1 MNTSKNQVVL
11 TVTQLTRAIKNNL
24 ENEYRFVRIS
34 GEISNLK
41 TPYSGHSYFTLKDSN
56 AQIRGVLFKQQKR
69 FVSLEMRDGQ
79 DVVCFG
85 RVTVYEPRG
94 DYQLIIDSIE
104 QFGQGKLQKEFEA
117 LKEKLAKKGYF
128 ESESK
133 KTLPEFAKKIIVISS
148 ATGAALQDFLKIVKL
163 RKSPLHIQ
171 IIPALMQGK
180 EAPGQI
186 CKAIKLASTLPDADA
201 IVLCR
206 GGGSLE
212 DLWAFNDED
221 VANAIY
227 QCQIPIITGIG
238 HEIDFTIADFCADFR
253 APTPTAAAERLTQD
267 SSELLNY
274 ISTLE
279 KRIKRSL
286 KQVVSTKDLR
296 LGHSIKL
303 LCNFDNKLKD
313 GSHRLTLS
321 KSYLVQAMSDYVA
334 RLDTRLQMTTAKLET
349 QAPIAKINLQEKNLL
364 HLKKELI
371 YTIQTSISRHEAKL
385 GSQAALL
392 NSVSP
397 LATLARGYSVVRKP
411 NDSGIPTTVI
421 TDSSMVNEGDAL
433 NILLH
438 KGAVDCVVTSKIE

>member
-1 MNTSKNQVVL
+1 MNTSKNQAIL

-69 FVSLEMRDGQ
+69 FVGLDLRDGQ

-94 DYQLIIDSIE
+94 DYQLIVDSVE
-104 QFGQGKLQKEFEA
+104 QFGQGKLQRQFEV
-117 LKEKLAKKGYF
+117 LKEKLAQKGYF
-128 ESESK
+128 ENDIK
-133 KTLPEFAKKIIVISS
+133 KALPEFAKKIVVISS
-148 ATGAALQDFLKIVKL
+148 ATGAALQDFLKIVTL
-163 RKSPLHIQ
+163 RKSPLQIQ
-171 IIPALMQGK
+171 ILPALMQGK
-180 EAPGQI
+180 DAPKQI
-186 CKAIKLASTLPDADA
+186 CKAIDLADTLQDVDA

-212 DLWAFNDED
+212 DLWAFNDEE
-221 VANAIY
+221 VADAIY
-227 QCQIPIITGIG
+227 RCKIPVITGIG

-253 APTPTAAAERLTQD
+253 APTPTAAAEKLTQD
-267 SSELLNY
+267 SGELLLY
-274 ISTLE
+274 ILTLE
-279 KRIKRSL
+279 KRLKRSL
-286 KQVVSTKDLR
+286 RQCVAAKNIR

-303 LCNFDNKLKD
+303 LSGFGTTLNA
-313 GSHRLTLS
+313 GEHRLTLS
-321 KSYLVQAMSDYVA
+321 KSYLTQAMSDYLT
-334 RLDTRLQMTTAKLET
+334 RLETRLQMTTAKLET
-349 QAPIAKINLQEKNLL
+349 QAPVSRIALQEKNLL

-371 YTIQTSISRHEAKL
+371 YTIQTTISRYEAKL

-397 LATLARGYSVVRKP
+397 LATLARGYSVVRRQTAEG
-411 NDSGIPTTVI
+411 NPTEVI
-421 TDSSMVNEGDAL
+421 TDSSMVSEGDAL
-433 NILLH
+433 NVLLH
-438 KGAVDCVVTSKIE
+438 RGAVDCVVTGKAE

>member
-1 MNTSKNQVVL
+1 MNTSKDQTIL
-11 TVTQLTRAIKNNL
+11 TVSQLTRAIKNNL

-69 FVSLEMRDGQ
+69 FVNLNLRDGQ
-79 DVVCFG
+79 DVICFG

-94 DYQLIIDSIE
+94 DYQLIVDSVE

-117 LKEKLAKKGYF
+117 LKEKLAAKGYF
-128 ESESK
+128 DSDIK
-133 KTLPEFAKKIIVISS
+133 KVLPEYPRKVIVISS

-163 RKSPLHIQ
+163 RKSPLQIQ
-171 IIPALMQGK
+171 ILPALMQGK
-180 EAPGQI
+180 LAPAQI
-186 CKAIKLASTLPDADA
+186 CNAIKCADTLPDVDA

-212 DLWAFNDED
+212 DLWAFNDEQ
-221 VANAIY
+221 VANAMY
-227 QCQIPIITGIG
+227 LCKAPIITGIG

-267 SSELLNY
+267 SSELLHY
-274 ISTLE
+274 ILTLE

-286 KQVVSTKDLR
+286 EQFISAKDIQLK
-296 LGHSIKL
+296 HSIKL
-303 LCNFDNKLKD
+303 LSNFENKISD
-313 GSHRLTLS
+313 GEHRLVLS
-321 KSYLVQAMSDYVA
+321 KSYLVQAMSEYIA
-334 RLDTRLQMTTAKLET
+334 RIDNKLQMITTKLEA
-349 QAPIAKINLQEKNLL
+349 QAPIAQITLQEKNLL
-364 HLKKELI
+364 HLKKEL
-371 YTIQTSISRHEAKL
+371 TGAIQNIISRQEARL

-397 LATLARGYSVVRKP
+397 LATLARGYSIVRKR
-411 NDSGIPTTVI
+411 DITGKPTEVV
-421 TDSSMVNEGDAL
+421 TDSSKVNEGDAL
-433 NILLH
+433 NVLLH
-438 KGAVDCVVTSKIE
+438 KGSVDCVVRSKTI

>member
-1 MNTSKNQVVL
+1 MNTSKDQTIL
-11 TVTQLTRAIKNNL
+11 TVSQLTRAIKNNL

-69 FVSLEMRDGQ
+69 FVSLDLRDGQ
-79 DVVCFG
+79 DVICFG

-94 DYQLIIDSIE
+94 DYQLIVDSVE

-117 LKEKLAKKGYF
+117 LKEKLAAKGYF
-128 ESESK
+128 ENDIK
-133 KTLPEFAKKIIVISS
+133 KALPEFPKKIVVISS
-148 ATGAALQDFLKIVKL
+148 ATGAALQDFLKIVRL

-171 IIPALMQGK
+171 ILPALMQGNQ
-180 EAPGQI
+180 APAQI
-186 CKAIKLASTLPDADA
+186 CSAIRWADSLPDIDA

-212 DLWAFNDED
+212 DLWAFNDEE
-221 VANAIY
+221 VANAMY
-227 QCQIPIITGIG
+227 LCKTPIITGIG

-267 SSELLNY
+267 SSELLHY
-274 ISTLE
+274 ILTLE

-286 KQVVSTKDLR
+286 EQLVSAKDIQLK
-296 LGHSIKL
+296 HSIKL
-303 LCNFDNKLKD
+303 LSNFENKLNA
-313 GSHRLTLS
+313 GEHRLTLS
-321 KSYLVQAMSDYVA
+321 KSYLVQAMSDYIA
-334 RLDTRLQMTTAKLET
+334 RMDTSLKMTTTKLEA
-349 QAPIAKINLQEKNLL
+349 QAPIAQITLQEKNLL
-364 HLKKELI
+364 YLKKELI
-371 YTIQTSISRHEAKL
+371 GAIQNIISRQAARL

-397 LATLARGYSVVRKP
+397 LATLARGYSIVRKRD
-411 NDSGIPTTVI
+411 NTGNLNEVV
-421 TDSSMVNEGDAL
+421 TDSLQVNEGDAL
-433 NILLH
+433 NVLLH
-438 KGAVDCVVTSKIE
+438 KGSVDCVVRSKTI

>member
-1 MNTSKNQVVL
+1 MNTSKDQTIL
-11 TVTQLTRAIKNNL
+11 TVSQLTRAIKNNL

-69 FVSLEMRDGQ
+69 FVNLDLRDGQ
-79 DVVCFG
+79 DVICFG

-94 DYQLIIDSIE
+94 DYQLIVDSVE

-117 LKEKLAKKGYF
+117 LKEKLAAKGYF
-128 ESESK
+128 DGEIK
-133 KTLPEFAKKIIVISS
+133 KVLPEFPRKVIVISS

-163 RKSPLHIQ
+163 RKSPLQIQ
-171 IIPALMQGK
+171 ILPALMQGK
-180 EAPGQI
+180 LAPVQI
-186 CKAIKLASTLPDADA
+186 CNAIKCADTLPDVDA

-212 DLWAFNDED
+212 DLWAFNDER
-221 VANAIY
+221 VANAMY
-227 QCQIPIITGIG
+227 LCKTPIITGIG

-267 SSELLNY
+267 SSELLQY
-274 ISTLE
+274 ILTLE

-286 KQVVSTKDLR
+286 EQFISAKDIQLK
-296 LGHSIKL
+296 HSIKL
-303 LCNFDNKLKD
+303 LSNFENKISD
-313 GSHRLTLS
+313 GEHRLVLS
-321 KSYLVQAMSDYVA
+321 KSYLVQAMSEYIA
-334 RLDTRLQMTTAKLET
+334 RIDNKLQMITTKLEA
-349 QAPIAKINLQEKNLL
+349 QAPVAQITLQEKNLL

-371 YTIQTSISRHEAKL
+371 GSIQNIISRQEARL
-385 GSQAALL
+385 GSLAALL

-397 LATLARGYSVVRKP
+397 LATLARGYSIVRKQ
-411 NDSGIPTTVI
+411 DETGRPTEVV
-421 TDSSMVNEGDAL
+421 TDSSKVNEGDVL
-433 NILLH
+433 NVLLH
-438 KGAVDCVVTSKIE
+438 KGSIDCVVRSKTV